1 MASVARVGK
10 HDCATVAWDGKVHT
24 GRPISMSVECSA
36 EGFTT
41 VDMTFYVDDVSEKSA
56 PPKKS
61 KDDISWDK
69 IRKYVDEGRTIR
81 LARKT
86 GGYYDIKYSATG
98 EEERVADYNT
108 TVTTNTT
115 GNNISYEESDEMTK
129 NVEFVYIPY
138 AVNQRTKE
146 TWEGERVTGLDYAS
160 TLQRAILENAQYINA
175 LGDSDEIYVWLGEVG
190 EFEPIE

>member
-1 MASVARVGK
+1 
-10 HDCATVAWDGKVHT
+10 
-24 GRPISMSVECSA
+24 
-36 EGFTT
+36 
-41 VDMTFYVDDVSEKSA
+41 
-56 PPKKS
+56 
-61 KDDISWDK
+61 
-69 IRKYVDEGRTIR
+69 
-81 LARKT
+81 
-86 GGYYDIKYSATG
+86 
-98 EEERVADYNT
+98 
-108 TVTTNTT
+108 
-115 GNNISYEESDEMTK
+115 MTK